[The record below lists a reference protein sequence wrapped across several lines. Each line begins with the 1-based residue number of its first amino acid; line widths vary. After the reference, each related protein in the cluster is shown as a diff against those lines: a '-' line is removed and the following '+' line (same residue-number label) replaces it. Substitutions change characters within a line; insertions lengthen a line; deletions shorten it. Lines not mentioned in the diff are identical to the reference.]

1 MWRWP
6 EEDGDDMATSW
17 QVMHRSIV
25 GSGKENQRAPIL
37 RSQLY
42 RKIVED
48 ILSACDVEI
57 KGFSYDRGE
66 FQNVLRYY
74 DLVVIS

>member
-37 RSQLY
+37 RSQLG
-42 RKIVED
+42 REIVEEY
-48 ILSACDVEI
+48 SKACDVTGSAFI
-57 KGFSYDRGE
+57 
-66 FQNVLRYY
+66 V
-74 DLVVIS
+74 